1 MIRLLNSLFFL
12 FSLFPLFA
20 QNTLGLI
27 SNQALQSFPGYNLIY
42 PHNQS
47 NVYLLDNCGQIV
59 HSWEGQ
65 SDDQPG
71 NTAYVLENGNLVK
84 TKRNSNPNADPIW
97 AGGGGAFVEIR
108 NWENQ
113 LLHLFELND
122 SLFRLHHDI
131 APMPNGNIL
140 MIAWASKTYA
150 EAVEAGRDTNLLA
163 QKKLWSE
170 VVLEWNPEGDSIV
183 WEWHVWDHLV
193 QDYDPQKANYG
204 SVAGRPELI
213 NLNYDEHNGHPDWL
227 HINAIDYNPVLDQI
241 ALSVP
246 YFNELWIIDHSTTTE
261 EATSH
266 SGGNSDKGGDLLFR
280 WGNPLAYEKGDST
293 YKKLFF
299 QHDVHWVEPGA
310 TKGSPNYSRLALFN
324 NRVGINLSTANV
336 LNTGFDEESNAYSFD
351 GIRYGPSGFE
361 RTASHPGSDIR
372 SASAGLSSAQVL
384 PNDNFL
390 ICSGRWGYTYEL
402 TPDDKIVWEYVTPI
416 SRGQKANQGDTL
428 SITENL
434 TFRLKRY
441 PLDYAGFIG
450 RDLSPK
456 GYLELNP
463 NVDFCNVLTSV
474 SPTPDNDIKLF
485 PNPVSKQLIVEG
497 LHPGQYQ
504 IHVYDQWG
512 RLVET
517 FTGRG
522 FQKIIDTSLWH
533 NGLYFIRINE
543 HPARKVVVGQRF

>member
-12 FSLFPLFA
+12 LSLFPLIA

-27 SNQALQSFPGYNLIY
+27 SNQPFQSFPGYNFIY

-47 NVYLLDNCGQIV
+47 NVYLLDNCGRIV

-65 SDDQPG
+65 SDDRPG

-113 LLHLFELND
+113 FLHRFELND

-140 MIAWASKTYA
+140 MIAWASKTYD
-150 EAVEAGRDTNLLA
+150 EAVEAGRDTSILP

-170 VVLEWNPEGDSIV
+170 VVLEWNPERDTIV

-193 QDYDPQKANYG
+193 QDYDSGKANYG

-261 EATSH
+261 EAKSH

-299 QHDVHWVEPGA
+299 QHDVHWVEPSA
-310 TKGSPNYSRLALFN
+310 EKGSPNYGRLALFN
-324 NRVGINLSTANV
+324 NRVSDNLSTANI
-336 LNTGFDEESNAYSFD
+336 LNSAYNDTLKAYPFD
-351 GIRYGPSGFE
+351 GTIYGSRDFE
-361 RTASHPGSDIR
+361 RTAFHPLGDVR
-372 SASAGLSSAQVL
+372 SASAGLSSAQLL
-384 PNDNFL
+384 PNGNFL
-390 ICSGRWGYTYEL
+390 ICSGRWGYSYEL
-402 TPDDKIVWEYVTPI
+402 NAANEIVWEYITPI
-416 SRGQKANQGDTL
+416 NAGQRATQGDTL
-428 SITENL
+428 NIVANL
-434 TFRLKRY
+434 TFRLKRF
-441 PLDYAGFIG
+441 PLDYPGFNG
-450 RDLSPK
+450 KDLSPK

-463 NVDFCNVLTSV
+463 NTGFCDLSVDTENIVKEKPGFS
-474 SPTPDNDIKLF
+474 IY
-485 PNPVSKQLIVEG
+485 PNPAASILYIEKNAFGITPAFL
-497 LHPGQYQ
+497 
-504 IHVYDQWG
+504 YDLNG
-512 RLVET
+512 RLV
-517 FTGRG
+517 
-522 FQKIIDTSLWH
+522 KIIELNDARVSLDIS
-533 NGLYFIRINE
+533 NFTAGIYILKVDNVS
-543 HPARKVVVGQRF
+543 RKIVIAP